1 MCIPRARV
9 MRWSRILRQL
19 ASVLVLPT
27 IIGGLCHAQSPYR
40 PGYSPARYFN
50 RSPGYPGTA
59 RGGQTVTDYRPL
71 IRAIT
76 SLPGWN
82 QSPVPSP
89 RRGTSLPSLPR
100 TELLGANGEV
110 LWPPSTP
117 SSPRLVAA
125 KQEAEKAVARVVLEH
140 DKYGEAPIRH
150 VADAR
155 NKLTEFARQSLPS
168 LKARDRTAA
177 DQLEKFIVEL
187 QKTLATLTVNY

>member
-1 MCIPRARV
+1 
-9 MRWSRILRQL
+9 
-19 ASVLVLPT
+19 
-27 IIGGLCHAQSPYR
+27 
-40 PGYSPARYFN
+40 
-50 RSPGYPGTA
+50 
-59 RGGQTVTDYRPL
+59 
-71 IRAIT
+71 
-76 SLPGWN
+76 
-82 QSPVPSP
+82 
-89 RRGTSLPSLPR
+89 
-100 TELLGANGEV
+100 
-110 LWPPSTP
+110 
-117 SSPRLVAA
+117 LVAA

>member
-1 MCIPRARV
+1 

-19 ASVLVLPT
+19 AGVLVLPT
-27 IIGGLCHAQSPYR
+27 IISGLCHAQSPYR
-40 PGYSPARYFN
+40 PGYPPPSYFN
-50 RSPGYPGTA
+50 QSPGYPDTS
-59 RGGQTVTDYRPL
+59 RGAQTVTDYRPL

-82 QSPVPSP
+82 RSPALSP
-89 RRGTSLPSLPR
+89 RRGKSLPSLSR
-100 TELLGANGEV
+100 AELLGPTGEI
-110 LWPPSTP
+110 LWPAST
-117 SSPRLVAA
+117 SSGSRLLIA
-125 KQEAEKAVARVVLEH
+125 KQEVEKAVTQVVSEH
-140 DKYGEAPIRH
+140 DKYGEASIRH

-155 NKLTEFARQSLPS
+155 NKLTDFARQSLPS

>member
-1 MCIPRARV
+1 

-19 ASVLVLPT
+19 ASVLVLPV
-27 IIGGLCHAQSPYR
+27 ISSGLCHAQSPYR
-40 PGYSPARYFN
+40 PGYPPPSYSN
-50 RSPGYPGTA
+50 RSPGSRATP
-59 RGGQTVTDYRPL
+59 RGAQTVTDYRPL

-82 QSPVPSP
+82 RSPAPSP
-89 RRGTSLPSLPR
+89 RRGKSLPSLSR
-100 TELLGANGEV
+100 TELLGPAGEI
-110 LWPPSTP
+110 LWPASTP
-117 SSPRLVAA
+117 SGSRLMIAR
-125 KQEAEKAVARVVLEH
+125 QEVEKAVAQVISEH
-140 DKYGEAPIRH
+140 DKYGEASIRH

-177 DQLEKFIVEL
+177 DQLERFIVEL

>member
-1 MCIPRARV
+1 MECCEVLRRA
-9 MRWSRILRQL
+9 
-19 ASVLVLPT
+19 AAVLVLPT
-27 IIGGLCHAQSPYR
+27 IMGSLCQAQSPYR
-40 PGYSPARYFN
+40 M
-50 RSPGYPGTA
+50 GYPPAGYIYRAPRNVGTP
-59 RGGQTVTDYRPL
+59 RGAQTVTDYRPL

-82 QSPVPSP
+82 QPPSHSN
-89 RRGTSLPSLPR
+89 RRGTRLPSLPR
-100 TELLGANGEV
+100 AELLGARGEV
-110 LWPPSTP
+110 LWPAATP
-117 SSPRLVAA
+117 RNSRLLAA
-125 KQEAEKAVARVVLEH
+125 NQDVERAVALVVSEH
-140 DKYGEAPIRH
+140 DKYGEASIRL